1 MAVFQFKNI
10 KVSGISCV
18 IPKNIVQTES
28 FKDRFGAEE
37 VDKFTQMTGISQTRW
52 TSEKQ
57 TASDLG
63 TAAAKRLL
71 QKKGIDPKEIKALVF
86 GTHSPDYRRPAS
98 AFVIQKQLGIS
109 TEAAVFDISLGCSS
123 AVYGLQIVAS
133 MMANSDID
141 KAILVVGDTASKTTN
156 PMDRA
161 SIMLIGEAAV
171 AIYLE
176 KSEDAKPILSLMR
189 SDGEGYRYLIVPGGG
204 YRNLHA
210 NPEPEVCHDGNPRSL
225 HNSFMQGTSVFTFTI
240 SDVPKAIKDY
250 FALTQTG
257 EEDYDVFAFHQ
268 ANLLI
273 LKQIAKKLKIP
284 MEKLPLTLPIY
295 GNTSGASPLVTLC
308 EFYGKSE
315 ISQRLKVMMIGFG
328 VGISWG
334 VTSFEIETNDI
345 FAIEEDDYVFEEGF
359 IDSVIK
365 L

>member
-1 MAVFQFKNI
+1 MALFQFNNI
-10 KVSGISCV
+10 KISGITCV
-18 IPKNIVQTES
+18 IPKNIIKTES
-28 FKDRFGAEE
+28 FKDRFGDEE
-37 VDKFTQMTGISQTRW
+37 VDKFMQMTGISQTRW

-57 TASDLG
+57 TASDLA
-63 TAAAKRLL
+63 TSAAMLLIQKKRL
-71 QKKGIDPKEIKALVF
+71 DPKEIKALVF

-98 AFVIQKQLGIS
+98 AFVIQKQLGLS

-123 AVYGLQIVAS
+123 AVYGIQVVAS

-156 PMDRA
+156 PMDKA

-176 KSEDAKPILSLMR
+176 KTNDAKPITSLMR

-204 YRNLHA
+204 YRNLNA
-210 NPEPEVCHDGNPRSL
+210 NKETEVCQDGNPRNL

-240 SDVPKAIKDY
+240 SDVPKVIKDY
-250 FALTQTG
+250 FELTKTSID
-257 EEDYDVFAFHQ
+257 DYDVFALHQ

-295 GNTSGASPLVTLC
+295 GNTSGASAFVTLC
-308 EFYGKSE
+308 EFYGKKNNE
-315 ISQRLKVMMIGFG
+315 ILNVMMVGFG

-334 VTSFEIETNDI
+334 VTSFEINTNDI
-345 FAIEEDDYVFEEGF
+345 FMIEEDDKEFNEGYV
-359 IDSVIK
+359 DSVTK